1 MTTTIRNVT
10 FDAADPGALARWWA
24 QVFDSEVVFDDGH
37 EAAFDL
43 PSAQTVFFQRVPEPK
58 AVKNRL
64 HLCLQSDTPRDVEV
78 ERVVGLGATMAAD
91 HRNADGTGW
100 AVLADPEGNEF
111 CVLRSQAER
120 GF

>member
-1 MTTTIRNVT
+1 MTTIIRNVA

-24 QVFDSEVVFDDGH
+24 QIFDSEADGDDH
-37 EAAFDL
+37 AAAFDL
-43 PSAQTVFFQRVPEPK
+43 PSGQTVYFQRVPEPK

-78 ERVVGLGATMAAD
+78 DRITALGATMVAD
-91 HRNADGTGW
+91 HRIADGTGW